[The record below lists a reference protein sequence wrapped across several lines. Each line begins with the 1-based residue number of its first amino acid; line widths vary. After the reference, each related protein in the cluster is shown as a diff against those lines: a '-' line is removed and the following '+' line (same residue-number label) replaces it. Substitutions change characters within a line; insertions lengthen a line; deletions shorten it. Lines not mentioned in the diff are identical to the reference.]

1 MMAFLVWNK
10 VLSWCTLSECIF
22 LLLQYAEKRFLHK
35 GQDNHHLLSVA
46 QQLWESVRA
55 NDKKAAYRL
64 IVTYEADVN
73 GIHGPSSHHTS
84 MILSK
89 AMQFQEQEQSPD
101 QFFDCLADYLDAA
114 SSSFSSPGE
123 GEDQFMDEFLDGCS
137 LLHLA
142 CQTADIGMVE
152 LLLQQGANVNASDSR
167 GQTPLHHCIVRG
179 RISTA
184 KLLLTRWFFVS

>member
-1 MMAFLVWNK
+1 M
-10 VLSWCTLSECIF
+10 
-22 LLLQYAEKRFLHK
+22 
-35 GQDNHHLLSVA
+35 LSVA

-64 IVTYEADVN
+64 IITYEVDVN
-73 GIHGPSSHHTS
+73 GMRGPSSHHTS
-84 MILSK
+84 INLSR
-89 AMQFQEQEQSPD
+89 AMQFQEQEQSSD
-101 QFFDCLADYLDAA
+101 QFFDCLADYLDGA

-123 GEDQFMDEFLDGCS
+123 GKDQFMDEFLDGCS

-184 KLLLTRWFFVS
+184 KLLLTR